1 MRLAFFS
8 SRNWQRRKYWSVQ
21 KLVYPVM
28 NIFLYYTIIA
38 LIIRNVHDSMYS
50 FDREILRKQIL
61 MNVIHD
67 IDDSI
72 NILWFGE
79 ITWWKSLLLF
89 IWILLIAPRRLS
101 SCCGRILEFH
111 FSVTWKALLY
121 YGKTLKYRIS
131 MQHFAVT
138 EKIIPV
144 SFPVYVHAKQVPRV
158 NAVTL
163 VLLME
168 FVRSH
173 SL

>member
-1 MRLAFFS
+1 
-8 SRNWQRRKYWSVQ
+8 
-21 KLVYPVM
+21 
-28 NIFLYYTIIA
+28 
-38 LIIRNVHDSMYS
+38 MYS
-50 FDREILRKQIL
+50 FNCEILRKQIS
-61 MNVIHD
+61 NVIHD
-67 IDDSI
+67 VVNDNI

-89 IWILLIAPRRLS
+89 IWILLIASRRLS
-101 SCCGRILEFH
+101 SYCGRILEFH

-144 SFPVYVHAKQVPRV
+144 NFLVHVYASLAKQVAPVPRV

-163 VLLME
+163 VLLNGILSDRIP
-168 FVRSH
+168 VI
-173 SL
+173 SLSLIPLSSYVENV